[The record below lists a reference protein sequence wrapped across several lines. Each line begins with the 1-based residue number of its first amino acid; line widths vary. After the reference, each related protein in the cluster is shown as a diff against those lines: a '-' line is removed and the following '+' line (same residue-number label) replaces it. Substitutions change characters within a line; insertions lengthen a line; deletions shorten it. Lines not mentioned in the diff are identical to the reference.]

1 MAKFGFTVVVLGLVL
16 AIGVVGGVLGTRMS
30 EPAVRAR
37 QPEPAAT
44 PASSGPAQPPAAR
57 APVAI
62 PPQPTPT
69 PDNSRQLVGSFATSY
84 QGVSQQWDSFRKDYQ
99 TWRVSENSC
108 SATSMTRD
116 LRDWVTRFGGLRD
129 RATRLNRTSQT
140 RPVVDALADV
150 ADQQDRALQ
159 QLRDSW
165 RPGDTGVFT
174 VYEQDRQGFEQSRRG
189 VVEQASRLKTLKIAD
204 LQSDVAQLRANW
216 EGVASGWDSFHNDW
230 DAWRGQESN
239 RAVAQTAADLQAYT
253 QRFQAVFARL
263 QALPR
268 QSAIVQITDSLI
280 RAGDRET
287 GALVSLRD
295 RFNPDDPSLFE
306 TFERQRR
313 IAMSERRTAVD
324 ALTQLEQRLA
334 SERQEEL
341 GAFNDT
347 FATLTRDW
355 DAFSSDYTSWR
366 NQNGNCKQDDVS
378 IKLDGFVQRFR
389 SITASAQA
397 LRRDSPARPLAD
409 LLADATVRELIS
421 LQTLRDTWAPYDG
434 AAWQAYE
441 REQIAT
447 DDMRARVSVGLQTLA
462 ERYGVALAANPTSA
476 TASQPAGGR

>member
-1 MAKFGFTVVVLGLVL
+1 MARFGFTIVVLALVL
-16 AIGVVGGVLGTRMS
+16 AIGVAGGVLGTRMS
-30 EPAVRAR
+30 EPASQAR
-37 QPEPAAT
+37 QPESAAT
-44 PASSGPAQPPAAR
+44 PVPPGPAQPPAAP

-84 QGVSQQWDSFRKDYQ
+84 QGVSQQWDAFRKDYQ
-99 TWRVSENSC
+99 AWRVSENSC

-116 LRDWVTRFGGLRD
+116 LRDWVTRFDGLRD
-129 RATRLNRTSQT
+129 RAARLNRTSQT
-140 RPVVDALADV
+140 RPMVDALADV
-150 ADQQDRALQ
+150 ANQQDRALQ

-174 VYEQDRQGFEQSRRG
+174 VYEQDRQGFEKSRQG
-189 VVEQASRLKTLKIAD
+189 VVEQAARLKTLKIAD
-204 LQSDVAQLRANW
+204 LQSAVAQLRTNW

-239 RAVAQTAADLQAYT
+239 RPVVQTVADLQVYT
-253 QRFQAVFARL
+253 QRFQTVFARV

-295 RFNPDDPSLFE
+295 RFKPDDPSQFE

-313 IAMSERRTAVD
+313 IAMTERRAAVD
-324 ALTQLEQRLA
+324 ALTQLEQRVA

-341 GAFNDT
+341 SAFSDT

-355 DAFSSDYTSWR
+355 DAFSNDYTSWR

-378 IKLDGFVQRFR
+378 VKLDGFVQRFR

-409 LLADATVRELIS
+409 LMADATVRELTS
-421 LQTLRDTWAPYDG
+421 LQALRDTWAPYDG

-441 REQIAT
+441 REQIST

-462 ERYGVALAANPTSA
+462 ERYGVTLAATPASA
-476 TASQPAGGR
+476 TASQPASGR